1 MIVIIA
7 LIIEIICIWKYI
19 ALYSWVILWLI
30 LRIRLFLF
38 TIYCVIQTRLISR
51 IVIIF
56 LCTMILYLFK
66 SFISCRRYHSMHN
79 LILLIYVVVLV
90 KIIFWIGSKIS
101 KNLVD
106 LFVFF
111 LINVDIFGCL
121 DLSVV
126 VYRKNHIID

>member
-19 ALYSWVILWLI
+19 ALYSWVILCLI

-56 LCTMILYLFK
+56 LCTVILYLFK
-66 SFISCRRYHSMHN
+66 SFISCRWYHSMHN